1 MRSVGTHKFA
11 RGVGLAFHAIG
22 NDAYMAR
29 GLRST
34 YGMNKRSASFYAAAG
49 VLAVVMMGCAVRSAV
64 SGGGGGKGV
73 VMHEKAMF
81 GAGCFWGVESTFQ
94 EVSGV
99 VTTAVGF
106 AGGHV
111 PDPSYKRVCQ
121 GDTGHAEVI
130 LVEFDPTQTT
140 YEKLLDVFW
149 ANHDPTQV
157 NRQGPDVGDQYRS
170 VVFAFAPEQKRTAEA
185 SRQRLQEKL
194 GARKKIATQIE
205 DAGPFYRAE
214 EYHQRY
220 FSKRGIAPTCHTR

>member
-1 MRSVGTHKFA
+1 MRWA
-11 RGVGLAFHAIG
+11 GLTLSAIR

-29 GLRST
+29 GLRLWV
-34 YGMNKRSASFYAAAG
+34 GMNKRAAYFYAAAG
-49 VLAVVMMGCAVRSAV
+49 VLAVVLMGCVVKSAV
-64 SGGGGGKGV
+64 SGEGVGGGG
-73 VMHEKAMF
+73 VMTEKAMF

-130 LVEFDPTQTT
+130 LVEFDPAKTT
-140 YEKLLDVFW
+140 YEKLLDIFW
-149 ANHDPTQV
+149 ENHDPTQV

-170 VVFAFAPEQKRTAEA
+170 VIFTFTPEQKRAAEA

-205 DAGPFYRAE
+205 DAGPFYQAE